1 MEREAAAAAVASL
14 RGEDANYHDGTF
26 TSWAKERSASHP
38 YPAGAGEA
46 IGVADRD
53 LTPWDEF
60 TTKLDA
66 SPIPP
71 STSEGEDSDDPDDD
85 GDRQDGPGVGLVL
98 PPDHRGDDQS
108 ADREQDGE
116 RVAEDQ

>member
-1 MEREAAAAAVASL
+1 MEREAAQAALGAL
-14 RGEDANYHDGTF
+14 RGEDAKWHDGTF
-26 TSWAKERSASHP
+26 TSWRKDRSASHP
-38 YPAGAGEA
+38 YPAGAGEYVH
-46 IGVADRD
+46 VADVD
-53 LTPWDEF
+53 VAPWDEF

>member
-60 TTKLDA
+60 TTKRDA
-66 SPIPP
+66 SPVPP
-71 STSEGEDSDDPDDD
+71 SDLLAE
-85 GDRQDGPGVGLVL
+85 QAPG
-98 PPDHRGDDQS
+98 
-108 ADREQDGE
+108 EQDEAADEGAQE
-116 RVAEDQ
+116 HDHGRDG